1 MNLINYHKMKFL
13 RLAFYV
19 LIAQLVLSGC
29 AGEGVEETSSSSS
42 SEINFDAYVGR
53 NASTRSSITD
63 IDFLKKDLHDAYNAG
78 FGVFARYKH
87 DDGKTITPLMD
98 TEHVYWKE
106 WKGNHKDWGYEH
118 IRFWPSNGKV
128 DFYAFAPYSEQ
139 VKMGGLPDSL
149 VNQADSNSPYTYID
163 FPSNWSPIDL
173 IWSKQKDQTAPTSPD
188 SKVTFQFKH
197 ALARLSFDITAPN
210 LEDGTVIKV
219 QRVRLYGVSDFKGVF
234 VMEGYLNLNTG
245 DWILADNGVKWHYTW
260 TPEGKKADI
269 PNNDNAK
276 KDSIVYK
283 LSAPPQLPNL
293 ENKVTN
299 DGDSYIF
306 IIPQTKTEPFHLAI
320 TYTVQQGDFKET
332 VTVKKNLLEVL
343 DKSGAPNPSFEF
355 KEGKAYVFHLKLS
368 LDPVNFSITNTVD
381 DWGKDDQ

>member
-1 MNLINYHKMKFL
+1 MKFL

-63 IDFLKKDLHDAYNAG
+63 IKFLQGSVWNAG
-78 FGVFARYKH
+78 FGVFARYNH
-87 DDGKTITPLMD
+87 IDGTISSLMD
-98 TEHVYWKE
+98 KEHVTWRE
-106 WKGNHKDWGYEH
+106 DHWGYDH
-118 IRFWPSNGKV
+118 IRFWPSSGTV
-128 DFYAFAPYSEQ
+128 DFYAFAPYSPYVE
-139 VKMGGLPDSL
+139 MGSLPTDL
-149 VNQADSNSPYTYID
+149 AQKDDISPYTYIR
-163 FPSNWSPIDL
+163 FPSNESPIDL
-173 IWSKQKDQTAPTSPD
+173 VWAKQLGQTAPTSPD
-188 SKVTFQFKH
+188 SKVTFKFEH

-219 QRVRLYGVSDFKGVF
+219 QRVRLYGVSDYKGVF
-234 VMEGYLNLNTG
+234 VMQGYLNLNKG
-245 DWILADNGVKWHYTW
+245 NWILADNGVKWHYSW

-283 LSAPPQLPNL
+283 LSDPPELPNL
-293 ENKVTN
+293 ENKNKVTN
-299 DGDSYIF
+299 DDDSYIF
-306 IIPQTKTEPFHLAI
+306 IIPQTKTEAFHLAI
-320 TYTVQQGDFKET
+320 TYTVKQGDFKET

-343 DKSGAPNPSFEF
+343 RPGVPNPSFTFE
-355 KEGKAYVFHLKLS
+355 KGKAYVFHLILS
-368 LDPVNFSITNTVD
+368 LDPVDFSITNEVVKWGPGD
-381 DWGKDDQ
+381 DKTIPL

>member
-1 MNLINYHKMKFL
+1 MNLNYHKMKFL

-29 AGEGVEETSSSSS
+29 AGEAVEETSSSSA

-53 NASTRSSITD
+53 DASTRSDVTD
-63 IDFLKKDLHDAYNAG
+63 IDFLKSGEWNAG
-78 FGVFARYKH
+78 FGVFARYGNTH
-87 DDGKTITPLMD
+87 LMD
-98 TEHVYWKE
+98 TEHVTWRK
-106 WKGNHKDWGYEH
+106 NHWGYDH
-118 IRFWPSNGKV
+118 IRFWPSSGKV

-149 VNQADSNSPYTYID
+149 VNQADSNSPNTYID

-173 IWSKQKDQTAPTSPD
+173 IWSKQPDQTAPTSPD

-245 DWILADNGVKWHYTW
+245 AWILADNGVKWHYTW
-260 TPEGKKADI
+260 TPEGKNADI
-269 PNNDNAK
+269 PDNDN

-299 DGDSYIF
+299 DKDSYIF
-306 IIPQTKTEPFHLAI
+306 IIPQTKNEPFYLAI
-320 TYTVQQGDFKET
+320 TYTVQQGNFEET

-343 DKSGAPNPSFEF
+343 DKSGAPNPSFTFE
-355 KEGKAYVFHLKLS
+355 KGKAYVFHLILS
-368 LDPVNFSITNTVD
+368 LDPVDFSVTVD
-381 DWGKDDQ
+381 GKKRDEVTDEITI